1 MIALAMLVDY
11 LVSTLSNVL
20 HDTFRKGTNVLALLN
35 KVASDVLDLT
45 EFLHCEISTS
55 AKSEDAPR

>member
-45 EFLHCEISTS
+45 EFLHCVIRTS
-55 AKSEDAPR
+55 AKSEGAPR